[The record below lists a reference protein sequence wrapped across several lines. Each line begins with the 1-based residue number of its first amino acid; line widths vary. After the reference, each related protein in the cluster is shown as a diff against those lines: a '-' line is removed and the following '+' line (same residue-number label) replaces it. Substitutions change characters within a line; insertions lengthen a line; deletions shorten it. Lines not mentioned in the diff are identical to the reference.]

1 MRIGSL
7 CHIKSKKNALQS
19 FVVVYPDLNLV
30 LEERNKNNSWLPSI
44 LTSALSK
51 PPQPS
56 TTLKPTNESFVLLNK
71 MQDEHGS
78 FYYKCLYSDMFGWII
93 GSKKQFEIIEE
104 DNEKICQVFEH
115 FLD

>member
-19 FVVVYPDLNLV
+19 FIVVYPDLNLV

-44 LTSALSK
+44 LTSVLGK
-51 PPQPS
+51 LPQPS
-56 TTLKPTNESFVLLNK
+56 ATLKPINENFMLLNK
-71 MQDEHGS
+71 IQDEYGN
-78 FYYKCLYSDMFGWII
+78 FYYECLYSDMFGWII

-104 DNEKICQVFEH
+104 DNKKICQV
-115 FLD
+115 

>member
-19 FVVVYPDLNLV
+19 FVVVYPDIDLV
-30 LEERNKNNSWLPSI
+30 LEERNKKNSWLPSI
-44 LTSALSK
+44 LTSSLCK
-51 PPQPS
+51 VTQPL
-56 TTLKPTNESFVLLNK
+56 TKLKPTNESFVLLNK

-104 DNEKICQVFEH
+104 DNETLCQV
-115 FLD
+115 

>member
-19 FVVVYPDLNLV
+19 FVVVYSDLNLV
-30 LEERNKNNSWLPSI
+30 LEERNKKNSWLPSI
-44 LTSALSK
+44 LTSALGK
-51 PPQPS
+51 LPQPS

-104 DNEKICQVFEH
+104 DNKKLCQ
-115 FLD
+115 L

>member
-19 FVVVYPDLNLV
+19 FVVVYPDIELV
-30 LEERNKNNSWLPSI
+30 LEERNKKNSWLPCI
-44 LTSALSK
+44 LTSSLCK
-51 PPQPS
+51 LPQPL
-56 TTLKPTNESFVLLNK
+56 TKLKPTNESFVLLKK

-93 GSKKQFEIIEE
+93 GSKKQFDIIEE
-104 DNEKICQVFEH
+104 DSEILCQV
-115 FLD
+115 

>member
-19 FVVVYPDLNLV
+19 FVVVYSDLNLV
-30 LEERNKNNSWLPSI
+30 LEERNKKNGWLPSI
-44 LTSALSK
+44 LTSALNK
-51 PPQPS
+51 LPQPS

-104 DNEKICQVFEH
+104 DNEKICQV
-115 FLD
+115 